1 MTWFPAINAAFTF
14 RSMKR
19 LSPVINGIA
28 VRSMPTQTMK
38 TENRDLPEWLQSALL
53 SPVDLF
59 QIYRFFLAV
68 FILFLF
74 FTKTGPFW
82 LGLIHTELFVVSI
95 LLYLA
100 IIVANIVLSQTGY
113 IQREQNVQIMIFT
126 DILFITLIMHASGG
140 VQTGLGILIAISIT
154 AGSLMM
160 KGRMALL
167 FASLATVAVITEQY
181 ALHLEAHSIEPD
193 FVRSALLGL
202 AFFAIALLSHSLALH
217 IEASEE
223 LALQTQKD
231 LDSMAQLNEYVIR
244 QIQHGVIAVDMHG
257 KIKLINRAAAR
268 LINLSSPV
276 KQPFINEICPALSD
290 KIQTQQKLNQSESF
304 NAITLPGNE
313 KDQPVQQ
320 VRMTLMPLGSEN
332 PEGTLV
338 FLEDLSEVTQQAQQL
353 KLASIGRLTA
363 SIAHEI
369 RNPLGAIS
377 HAGQLLNESASM
389 PEPDKRLTEIITQN
403 SARLNQ
409 TIENV
414 LKLSRRDSANPD
426 TIKIKP
432 WLSEIRTQIL
442 QATTLEPG
450 QIVISV
456 DPGSLQGFF
465 DTDQVNQVLT
475 ILANNAITHFDG
487 DLQELRLQFR
497 CSLLNDRVLLECID
511 NGPGIEADNISKI
524 FEPFYTNR
532 NTGTGLGL
540 YIARE
545 LLESN
550 NAQITYFPNK
560 PSGSNF
566 RIFFSTIAS
575 QDTTE

>member
-1 MTWFPAINAAFTF
+1 
-14 RSMKR
+14 MKQ
-19 LSPVINGIA
+19 LNPLITGIA
-28 VRSMPTQTMK
+28 VKSMQIPIMK
-38 TENRDLPEWLQSALL
+38 TDNSDLPDWLQSALL
-53 SPVDLF
+53 SPIDLF

-82 LGLIHTELFVVSI
+82 LGLINTGLFIISI
-95 LLYLA
+95 LLYLTV
-100 IIVANIVLSQTGY
+100 IVTSIVLSQTGH
-113 IQREQNVQIMIFT
+113 IQQEHNVQIIIFT

-167 FASLATVAVITEQY
+167 FASLATVAVITEEY
-181 ALHLEAHSIEPD
+181 TLHLGAHPIEAD

-217 IEASEE
+217 IDASEE
-223 LALQTQKD
+223 LAQKAQKD
-231 LDSMAQLNEYVIR
+231 LNSMALLNEYAIR
-244 QIQHGVIAVDMHG
+244 QIQHGVIVVDMQG
-257 KIKLINRAAAR
+257 QIKLINKAAAR
-268 LINLSSPV
+268 LINLSSPL
-276 KQPFINEICPALSD
+276 KQSLIAKICPVLSE
-290 KIQTQQKLNQSESF
+290 KIKSQQQLNQSQNF
-304 NAITLPGNE
+304 NAITLPGND
-313 KDQPVQQ
+313 KGLPAQQ
-320 VRMTLMPLGSEN
+320 IRLTLMPLGADK
-332 PEGTLV
+332 PEGTIA
-338 FLEDLSEVTQQAQQL
+338 FLEDLSEITHQAQQL

-377 HAGQLLNESASM
+377 HAGQLLNESDSM
-389 PEPDKRLTEIITQN
+389 SESDKRLTEIITQN

-414 LKLSRRDSANPD
+414 LKLSRRDSANSE
-426 TIKIKP
+426 TILIKP
-432 WLSEIRTQIL
+432 WLSNVRTQIM
-442 QATTLEPG
+442 QATTLEPE
-450 QIVISV
+450 QITVNVNPDSA
-456 DPGSLQGFF
+456 QGYF
-465 DTDQVNQVLT
+465 DSDQVNQVLT

-487 DLQELRLQFR
+487 DLSELRLQFKF
-497 CSLLNDRVLLECID
+497 SQLNEQSLLECID
-511 NGPGIEADNISKI
+511 NGTGIAAENVSKI
-524 FEPFYTNR
+524 FEPFYTSR
-532 NTGTGLGL
+532 NIGTGLGL

-550 NAQITYFPNK
+550 NAQITYIPNE

-566 RIFFSTIAS
+566 RIFFSNTAS
-575 QDTTE
+575 QETE

>member
-1 MTWFPAINAAFTF
+1 MQI
-14 RSMKR
+14 
-19 LSPVINGIA
+19 
-28 VRSMPTQTMK
+28 QTMK
-38 TENRDLPEWLQSALL
+38 TDNRDLPGWLQSALL

-68 FILFLF
+68 LILFLF

-82 LGLIHTELFVVSI
+82 LGLIHTGLFIISM

-100 IIVANIVLSQTGY
+100 VIVANIAFSKTGH
-113 IQREQNVQIMIFT
+113 IQREHNIQIIIFT

-167 FASLATVAVITEQY
+167 FASLATVAVIAEQF
-181 ALHLEAHSIEPD
+181 ALHFEAHLIQPD

-223 LALQTQKD
+223 LAQQTQKD

-244 QIQHGVIAVDMHG
+244 QFQHGVIAVDMQG
-257 KIKLINRAAAR
+257 QIKLINKAAAR

-276 KQPFINEICPALSD
+276 KQSLVSEICPVLSD
-290 KIQTQQKLNQSESF
+290 KIQTQQQLNQSQNF

-313 KDQPVQQ
+313 KDMPAHQI
-320 VRMTLMPLGSEN
+320 RLTLMPLGAEKA
-332 PEGTLV
+332 EGTLV

-389 PEPDKRLTEIITQN
+389 PESDKRLTEIITQN

-414 LKLSRRDSANPD
+414 LKLSRRDSANPE

-432 WLSEIRTQIL
+432 WLSEIRNQIL
-442 QATTLEPG
+442 QETALQPD
-450 QIVISV
+450 QITIDV
-456 DPGSLQGFF
+456 DPDSLQGDF
-465 DTDQVNQVLT
+465 DTNQVNQVLT
-475 ILANNAITHFDG
+475 ILANNAITHFDR
-487 DLQELRLQFR
+487 DLQELRLKFR
-497 CSLLNDRVLLECID
+497 FSLLNERGMLECID
-511 NGPGIEADNISKI
+511 NGKGIAEENISKI
-524 FEPFYTNR
+524 FEPFYTSR

-550 NAQITYFPNK
+550 NAQISYLPNE

-566 RIFFSTIAS
+566 RIFFSTNTS
-575 QDTTE
+575 QDIAE

>member
-1 MTWFPAINAAFTF
+1 MQI
-14 RSMKR
+14 
-19 LSPVINGIA
+19 
-28 VRSMPTQTMK
+28 QTMK
-38 TENRDLPEWLQSALL
+38 TDNRDLPGWLQSALL

-68 FILFLF
+68 LILFLF

-82 LGLIHTELFVVSI
+82 LGLIHTGLFIISM

-100 IIVANIVLSQTGY
+100 VIVANIAFSKTGH
-113 IQREQNVQIMIFT
+113 IQREHNIQIIIFT

-167 FASLATVAVITEQY
+167 FASLATVAVIAEQF
-181 ALHLEAHSIEPD
+181 ALHFEAHLIQPD

-223 LALQTQKD
+223 LAQQTQKD

-244 QIQHGVIAVDMHG
+244 QFQHGVIAVDMQG
-257 KIKLINRAAAR
+257 QIKLINKAAAR

-276 KQPFINEICPALSD
+276 KQSLVSEICPVLSD
-290 KIQTQQKLNQSESF
+290 KIQTQQQLNQSQNF

-313 KDQPVQQ
+313 KDMPAHQI
-320 VRMTLMPLGSEN
+320 RLTLMPLGAEKA
-332 PEGTLV
+332 EGTLV

-389 PEPDKRLTEIITQN
+389 PESDKRLTEIITQN

-414 LKLSRRDSANPD
+414 LKLSRRDSANPE

-432 WLSEIRTQIL
+432 WLSEIRNQIL
-442 QATTLEPG
+442 QETALQPN
-450 QIVISV
+450 QITIDV
-456 DPGSLQGFF
+456 DPDSLQGDF
-465 DTDQVNQVLT
+465 DTNQVNQVLT
-475 ILANNAITHFDG
+475 ILANNAITHFDR
-487 DLQELRLQFR
+487 DLQELRLKFR
-497 CSLLNDRVLLECID
+497 FSLLNERGMLECID
-511 NGPGIEADNISKI
+511 NGKGIAEENISKI
-524 FEPFYTNR
+524 FEPFYTSR

-550 NAQITYFPNK
+550 NAQISYLPNE

-566 RIFFSTIAS
+566 RIFFSTYTS
-575 QDTTE
+575 QDIAE

>member
-1 MTWFPAINAAFTF
+1 MQI
-14 RSMKR
+14 
-19 LSPVINGIA
+19 
-28 VRSMPTQTMK
+28 QTMK
-38 TENRDLPEWLQSALL
+38 TDNRDLPGWLQSALL

-68 FILFLF
+68 LILFLF
-74 FTKTGPFW
+74 FTKTGPIW
-82 LGLIHTELFVVSI
+82 LGLVHTELFVISI

-100 IIVANIVLSQTGY
+100 VIVANIVLSKTGH
-113 IQREQNVQIMIFT
+113 IQREHNVQIMIFT
-126 DILFITLIMHASGG
+126 DILFISLIMHASGG

-167 FASLATVAVITEQY
+167 FASLATVVVIAEQF
-181 ALHLEAHSIEPD
+181 ALHFEAHLIQPD

-217 IEASEE
+217 IAASEE
-223 LALQTQKD
+223 LALKTQKD

-244 QIQHGVIAVDMHG
+244 QIQHGVIAVDMQGH
-257 KIKLINRAAAR
+257 IKLINKAAAQ
-268 LINLSSPV
+268 LINLPSPV
-276 KQPFINEICPALSD
+276 KQSLINEICPVLSD
-290 KIQTQQKLNQSESF
+290 KIQSQQQLNQSQSF

-313 KDQPVQQ
+313 KDLPAHQI
-320 VRMTLMPLGSEN
+320 RLTLTPLGAEK

-338 FLEDLSEVTQQAQQL
+338 FLEDLSEITQQAQQL

-377 HAGQLLNESASM
+377 HAGQLLNESDSM
-389 PEPDKRLTEIITQN
+389 PEADKRLTEIITQN

-414 LKLSRRDSANPD
+414 LKLSRRDSANPE
-426 TIKIKP
+426 TITIKP

-442 QATTLEPG
+442 QATRLAPA
-450 QIVISV
+450 QITIEV
-456 DPGSLQGFF
+456 DPASLKGYF
-465 DTDQVNQVLT
+465 DSDQINQVLT
-475 ILANNAITHFDG
+475 ILANNAITHFDR
-487 DLQELRLQFR
+487 DLQELRLHLKFT
-497 CSLLNDRVLLECID
+497 LLNDRGLLECID
-511 NGPGIEADNISKI
+511 NGTGIATENISKI
-524 FEPFYTNR
+524 FEPFYTSR
-532 NTGTGLGL
+532 NNGTGLGL

-550 NAQITYFPNK
+550 NAQITYVPNQ
-560 PSGSNF
+560 PCGSNF
-566 RIFFSTIAS
+566 RVFFSNTAP
-575 QDTTE
+575 QDTAE

>member
-1 MTWFPAINAAFTF
+1 MQIP
-14 RSMKR
+14 
-19 LSPVINGIA
+19 
-28 VRSMPTQTMK
+28 TMK
-38 TENRDLPEWLQSALL
+38 TDNRDLPNWLQTALL

-68 FILFLF
+68 LILFLF

-82 LGLIHTELFVVSI
+82 LGLIHTGLFIISI

-100 IIVANIVLSQTGY
+100 IIVANIVLSKTGH
-113 IQREQNVQIMIFT
+113 IQREHNVQIMIFT

-167 FASLATVAVITEQY
+167 FASLATVAVISEQF
-181 ALHLEAHSIEPD
+181 ALYLEAHLIQPD

-217 IEASEE
+217 IDASEE
-223 LALQTQKD
+223 LALKTQKD

-244 QIQHGVIAVDMHG
+244 QIQHGVIAVDMQGH
-257 KIKLINRAAAR
+257 IKLINKAAAK
-268 LINLSSPV
+268 LINLPNPL
-276 KQPFINEICPALSD
+276 KQSLISEICPVLSD
-290 KIQTQQKLNQSESF
+290 KIQSQQRRNQSQSF
-304 NAITLPGNE
+304 SAITLPGNE
-313 KDQPVQQ
+313 KDLPAHQI
-320 VRMTLMPLGSEN
+320 RLTLMPLGAEK

-338 FLEDLSEVTQQAQQL
+338 FLEDLSEITQQAQQL

-377 HAGQLLNESASM
+377 HAGQLLNESDSM
-389 PEPDKRLTEIITQN
+389 PEADKRLTEIITQN

-414 LKLSRRDSANPD
+414 LKLSRRNSANPE
-426 TIKIKP
+426 TISIKP

-442 QATTLEPG
+442 QATTLEPD
-450 QIVISV
+450 QITIEV
-456 DPGSLQGFF
+456 DPASLQGYF
-465 DTDQVNQVLT
+465 DSDQINQVLT
-475 ILANNAITHFDG
+475 ILANNAITHFDR
-487 DLQELRLQFR
+487 DLQELRLQFKFT
-497 CSLLNDRVLLECID
+497 LLNDRGLLECID
-511 NGPGIEADNISKI
+511 NGTGIAAENVSKI
-524 FEPFYTNR
+524 FEPFYTSR
-532 NTGTGLGL
+532 NNGTGLGL

-550 NAQITYFPNK
+550 NAQITYVPNQ

-566 RIFFSTIAS
+566 RIFFSTTTS
-575 QDTTE
+575 QDTAE